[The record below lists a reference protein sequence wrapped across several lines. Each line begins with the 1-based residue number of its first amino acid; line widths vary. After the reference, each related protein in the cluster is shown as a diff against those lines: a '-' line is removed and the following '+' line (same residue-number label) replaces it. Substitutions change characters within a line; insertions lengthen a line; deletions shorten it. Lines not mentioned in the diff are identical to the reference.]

1 MASERILCAGF
12 GGQGVMVLGKLIACA
27 AMLDGRE
34 VTWMPSYGPEMRGGT
49 AYCSVVVSDDPVGS
63 PIVTTNA
70 TSLIVMNLPSLDR
83 FERSVLTG
91 GLILVNSSLIDRE
104 IGRDD
109 VQVQRLEANKI
120 AAQCGAPKAANMIML
135 GAYMAIRGVVDER
148 HLKNAF
154 RQIFG
159 TMTTTAHELNL
170 KAVRRGFDSV
180 DPDVAMRRAA

>member
-1 MASERILCAGF
+1 MLNERILCAGF
-12 GGQGVMVLGKLIACA
+12 GGQGIMALGKLIACA

-49 AYCSVVVSDDPVGS
+49 AYCSVVVSGHPVGS

-83 FERSVLTG
+83 FEQSVLPG

-104 IGRDD
+104 VRRDD
-109 VQVQRLEANKI
+109 VLVQRLEANKI
-120 AAQCGAPKAANMIML
+120 AAQCGDPKAANMAML
-135 GAYMAIRGVVDER
+135 GAYMALREVVDQH
-148 HLKNAF
+148 HLTMAF

-159 TMTTTAHELNL
+159 TMTTSKFELNM
-170 KAVRRGFDSV
+170 KAVRCGFESV
-180 DPDVAMRRAA
+180 DASAMIPKAA